1 MLARLYALNAALLIA
16 HEIDSAYWR
25 EWELF
30 GLGGDGV
37 GFVVL
42 HVPLVLLI
50 LWGFERLLAG
60 ARAGFWMSVVLGLAG
75 LSALVI
81 HGAFLL
87 QGHAQFRTLESIG
100 VILAAAI
107 VSMAQL
113 ILTAQRLRATRPGAN
128 RQPAASQL
136 GF

>member
-1 MLARLYALNAALLIA
+1 MTILTRLYALNAALLIA

-30 GLGGDGV
+30 GVGGDGV
-37 GFVVL
+37 GFVAL
-42 HVPLVLLI
+42 HIPLVLLI

-75 LSALVI
+75 LSALAI

-87 QGHAQFRTLESIG
+87 QGHAQFRTPESIG
-100 VILAAAI
+100 VLLAAAI
-107 VSMAQL
+107 VSTAQL
-113 ILTAQRLRATRPGAN
+113 ILTAQRLRLTRPA
-128 RQPAASQL
+128 PAITPAT
-136 GF
+136 

>member
-1 MLARLYALNAALLIA
+1 MKMLARLYALNAALLIA

-30 GLGGDGV
+30 GLGGGGV
-37 GFVVL
+37 GFVAL

-60 ARAGFWMSVVLGLAG
+60 ARAGLWMSVVLGLAG

-87 QGHAQFRTLESIG
+87 RGHAQFRTPESIG
-100 VILAAAI
+100 VLLAAAI

-113 ILTAQRLRATRPGAN
+113 ILTARRLRVTRSAPAITPAT
-128 RQPAASQL
+128 
-136 GF
+136 